1 MTRPRLRG
9 RIGGWIAIGWLA
21 LLGLAAITAP
31 WLPFERRQNLR
42 NIRAAPSWSHP
53 FGTDGRGVDLVGRI
67 VDGARVSLSVGIL
80 ASLIGLT
87 LGSVIGLIAGYRRG
101 PIDRAIVVGL
111 DVFAAFPSFVAASLA
126 ALVWGRS
133 LRNVILVL
141 GVLTAPVF
149 ARVTRAATLPLAERD
164 FVVASRMIGARH
176 RRVMTTELV
185 PNIAIPVLSYGLLA
199 AGVVISIEGALSF
212 FGAGVP
218 DRYTTWGKLIAAGQ
232 ERVNSA
238 PHLSLIPAAVI
249 VLTVLALN
257 AVAER
262 WQRRWLFGSSTL
274 PRPVKVDRRAAVA
287 GGADLENPVIA
298 EPVVP
303 GGREGLT
310 IDNLHTH
317 LITPFGVV
325 QAVDGVDLRLEPGKI
340 VALVGE
346 SGSGKTMVAR
356 SVIGLV
362 NSPIV
367 ADVPGSIMFRG
378 HDLRRLAPEAMRAI
392 RGRRVAMVFQ
402 DPMTSLDPVQRIGR
416 QLTEPMHVH
425 LGASRAEART
435 RAIELLR
442 AVGIPD
448 PERRMRSFPHQLS
461 GGLRQR
467 VAIAIALSCDPD
479 VLIADEPTSALDVT
493 VQAQLLNL
501 LGTLCRERR
510 LAVLLITH
518 DLGVVAGYA
527 NEVAV
532 MYAGRIV
539 EQGPT
544 RPLFVAPRH
553 PYTQAL
559 MAAVPRV
566 DQGPHTRL
574 QSIPGTPPILLGR
587 PAGCA
592 FAPRCTAATDRCRV
606 DDPQPMLLDDGRLLA
621 CWNPIGLA
629 PVEVAAVGA

>member
-1 MTRPRLRG
+1 MKRPSLRLRG
-9 RIGGWIAIGWLA
+9 RVGGWLA
-21 LLGLAAITAP
+21 AGWLGVMVLAAITAP
-31 WLPFERRQNLR
+31 WLPFERSQNLR
-42 NIRAAPSWSHP
+42 NIRAAPSWRHP
-53 FGTDGRGVDLVGRI
+53 FGTDGRGIDMVGRI
-67 VDGARVSLSVGIL
+67 IDGARISLSVGIF
-80 ASLIGLT
+80 ASLIGL
-87 LGSVIGLIAGYRRG
+87 VIGATIGIIAGYRRG
-101 PIDRAIVVGL
+101 RIDRLIVVGL

-199 AGVVISIEGALSF
+199 AGVIIGIEGALSF

-218 DRYTTWGKLIAAGQ
+218 DEYTTWGKLIASGQ
-232 ERVNSA
+232 ERVNTS

-257 AVAER
+257 TLADR
-262 WQRRWLFGSSTL
+262 WQRRWLFGSSAL
-274 PRPVKVDRRAAVA
+274 PRVAPAPKATPARVAEDTAIVD
-287 GGADLENPVIA
+287 PI
-298 EPVVP
+298 VP

-310 IDNLHTH
+310 IENLHTH
-317 LITPFGVV
+317 LITPFGIIH
-325 QAVDGVDLRLEPGKI
+325 AVDGVDLRLEPGTI
-340 VALVGE
+340 TALVGE

-362 NSPIV
+362 NSPIKT
-367 ADVPGSIMFRG
+367 DVPGRILFRD
-378 HDLRRLAPEAMRAI
+378 HDLRQLGPAAMRSI

-416 QLTEPMHVH
+416 QLMEPMHVH
-425 LGASRAEART
+425 LGTSRSEART

-448 PERRMRSFPHQLS
+448 PERRMRAFPHQLS

-493 VQAQLLNL
+493 VQAQLLDL
-501 LGTLCRERR
+501 LGKLCAERR

-527 NEVAV
+527 REVAV
-532 MYAGRIV
+532 MYAGKIV
-539 EQGPT
+539 EQGQT
-544 RPLFVAPRH
+544 RPMFAAPRH
-553 PYTQAL
+553 PYTRAL
-559 MAAVPRV
+559 LDAVPRLSH
-566 DQGPHTRL
+566 DPHHRL
-574 QSIPGTPPILLGR
+574 TSIPGTPPILLGR
-587 PAGCA
+587 PRGCA
-592 FAPRCTAATDRCRV
+592 FAPRCTAATDQCRS
-606 DDPQPMLLDDGRLLA
+606 DDPVLTSIEEGRLVA
-621 CWNPIGLA
+621 CWHPVGLTP
-629 PVEVAAVGA
+629 PVHAQA

>member
-1 MTRPRLRG
+1 MILSRRRWRG
-9 RIGGWIAIGWLA
+9 RLGGWLAIGWLVT
-21 LLGLAAITAP
+21 LTVAAVTAP
-31 WLPFERRQNLR
+31 WLPFERGQNLR

-53 FGTDGRGVDLVGRI
+53 FGTDSRGIDMVGRVI
-67 VDGARVSLSVGIL
+67 DGARVSLSVGIL
-80 ASLIGLT
+80 ASMIGLAC
-87 LGSVIGLIAGYRRG
+87 GAVIGLIAGYRRG
-101 PIDRAIVVGL
+101 PIDRLIVVGL
-111 DVFAAFPSFVAASLA
+111 DVFAAFPAFVAASLA
-126 ALVWGRS
+126 ALVWGQS

-176 RRVMTTELV
+176 RRVMATELV

-199 AGVVISIEGALSF
+199 TGVIIGIEGALSF

-218 DRYTTWGKLIAAGQ
+218 DKYTTWGKLIAAGQ
-232 ERVNSA
+232 ERVNTS
-238 PHLSLIPAAVI
+238 PHLSLVPAGVI

-274 PRPVKVDRRAAVA
+274 PPAAATGRARSSARIEEAV
-287 GGADLENPVIA
+287 IS
-298 EPVVP
+298 EPIVP
-303 GGREGLT
+303 GGRTGLT

-317 LITPFGVV
+317 LVTPFGVV
-325 QAVDGVDLRLEPGKI
+325 LAVDGVDLRLEPGTI
-340 VALVGE
+340 TALVGE

-362 NSPIV
+362 STPIV
-367 ADVPGSIMFRG
+367 TDVPGRILFG
-378 HDLRRLAPEAMRAI
+378 EHDLRRLGPEAMRSI

-425 LGASRAEART
+425 LGASRSEART

-448 PERRMRSFPHQLS
+448 PERRMRAFPHQLS

-493 VQAQLLNL
+493 VQAQLLGL
-501 LGTLCRERR
+501 IGQLCAERR

-527 NEVAV
+527 NDVAV

-539 EQGPT
+539 EQGAT
-544 RPLFVAPRH
+544 RPMFSAPRH
-553 PYTQAL
+553 PYTRAL
-559 MAAVPRV
+559 LDAVPRV
-566 DQGPHTRL
+566 TQGSHQRL
-574 QSIPGTPPILLGR
+574 APIPGTPPILLGR

-592 FAPRCTAATDRCRV
+592 FAPRCPAATDRCHTV
-606 DDPQPMLLDDGRLLA
+606 DPTLSSIEDGRLVA
-621 CWNPIGLA
+621 CWH
-629 PVEVAAVGA
+629 PVGFLPAARGVVAD